1 MMARHIAATCP
12 NCNKLLVEGPDN
24 LPKPGWCEQCWTH
37 YDLTEREAAMTWRK
51 MALHERANEIAAIGE
66 GVVAKYGVS
75 ATEYQRVADFTNR
88 RNSVVVRHGDVS
100 PDKQALLSL
109 ARGLSDTGA
118 LSEMIDNA
126 LDCSQRKR
134 DGACVKVEIKFN
146 LSEGLIRVSDD
157 AGGMTADELL
167 RCLTLGSQSPDG
179 HGKNVIG
186 RFGVGAKEAIYHFWR
201 EVSIFT
207 RDLRSDGIE
216 TFLPVSWLDQRS
228 WEVEIIQSEVPIGT
242 SVFEIGVL
250 EKFDFNKDLIERELL
265 DRYRKSIEAGRLII
279 HLDGVEIKKDGTT
292 LLLYPPELYP
302 RKYNFWIREVM
313 VDLDVAMLAKEA
325 TSSGIYFYFFGR
337 RFAHWAW
344 TDPLAK
350 TIFVS
355 PPQSRLN
362 SHFRVEINFNGP
374 VDDVPINANKD
385 EVDTSKDIFRT
396 LARIVAK
403 IVQPYLSIVNWLSKD
418 NAMGYLQKN
427 FSGSQNRHILLN
439 DASPGLIK
447 RIELGKVYEAMALP
461 KSRVADHSNLIT
473 VIRNDRQGAIAVD
486 SPPDAAPTDDTL
498 TGGDLPIRNDSIKPP
513 VPPAMTPTKDA
524 DSDSLRSTSS
534 TSPVQHPNGVIQPLA
549 PSAVLTVSLFST
561 NVEDVAYFREQ
572 LERSATSLGIKFTIS

>member
-1 MMARHIAATCP
+1 MARQIAATCP
-12 NCNKLLVEGPDN
+12 NCNKLLIEGPDN
-24 LPKPGWCEQCWTH
+24 LPKPGWCDQCWTH
-37 YDLTEREAAMTWRK
+37 YDLTELEAATTWRK
-51 MALHERANEIAAIGE
+51 MALQERAGEIAAIGE
-66 GVVAKYGVS
+66 GVIAKYGVS
-75 ATEYQRVADFTNR
+75 AAEYRRVSDFTNR
-88 RNSVVVRHGDVS
+88 KNSVVVRHGDVS

-109 ARGLSDTGA
+109 ARGLNDTGA

-126 LDCSQRKR
+126 LDCSQKKR
-134 DGACVKVEIKFN
+134 DGACVKVEIEFN

-186 RFGVGAKEAIYHFWR
+186 RFGVGAKEAIYHFGR

-207 RDLRSDGIE
+207 RDLGGDGIE

-228 WEVEIIQSEVPIGT
+228 WEVDIIRSEVPVGT

-250 EKFDFNKDLIERELL
+250 EKFDFNKELIERELL
-265 DRYRKSIEAGRLII
+265 DRYRKSIETGRLTID
-279 HLDGVEIKKDGTT
+279 LDGVEIKKDSNT

-337 RFAHWAW
+337 RFANWAW

-350 TIFVS
+350 TIFVN

-374 VDDVPINANKD
+374 IDDVPINANKD

-427 FSGSQNRHILLN
+427 FSGPLNRHVLLN
-439 DASPGLIK
+439 DASPGLIT
-447 RIELGKVYEAMALP
+447 RIELGKVYEAMAIP

-473 VIRNDRQGAIAVD
+473 IIRGDRLGSISVD
-486 SPPDAAPTDDTL
+486 SQPDIALEDETLIEGDLSVHDGLIEPIAPEAPTRITVDD
-498 TGGDLPIRNDSIKPP
+498 PDSSRDGSRK
-513 VPPAMTPTKDA
+513 ATEF
-524 DSDSLRSTSS
+524 
-534 TSPVQHPNGVIQPLA
+534 HPDVIIQPLV
-549 PSAVLTVSLFST
+549 PSAVFTVSLFTT
-561 NVEDVAYFREQ
+561 NGEDVASFRAQ
-572 LERSATSLGIKFTIS
+572 LERSVRTLGIDFTIS